1 MYVCEL
7 QAICVLIFVMCVCVC
22 VCVCVHV
29 FQPYVS
35 LVGGRKGID
44 IEYWR
49 LKEMVNSWRLL
60 EEVFERM

>member
-1 MYVCEL
+1 
-7 QAICVLIFVMCVCVC
+7 MCVNICDVC

-35 LVGGRKGID
+35 LVGGRKGLD

>member
-1 MYVCEL
+1 MCVNICDVCV
-7 QAICVLIFVMCVCVC
+7 CVCLCVFVCVC
-22 VCVCVHV
+22 VCVRV

>member
-7 QAICVLIFVMCVCVC
+7 QVICVLIFVMC